1 MSRIGKQPINI
12 PKGTDVKMQDN
23 FVSIKGS
30 KGELK
35 WGVPP
40 DIKVSLQDGKLIV
53 ERSSDIKQL
62 KALHGLTRNILSN
75 MVTGVNT
82 GYQKILEISGVG
94 YRAQTQ
100 GKKIVFTLGYS
111 HPIEFPLPDGITAEV
126 DPKQTKITLKS
137 VDKQLLGQIAANI
150 RALRPP
156 DVYKKKGIIYAG
168 EQIKLKAG
176 KAGKK

>member
-12 PKGTDVKMQDN
+12 PKGTDIKMQDN
-23 FVSIKGS
+23 FISVKGS

-35 WGVPP
+35 WGLPS
-40 DIKVSLQDGKLIV
+40 DIKVSLKDGKLIV
-53 ERSSDIKQL
+53 ERSSDTKQL
-62 KALHGLTRNILSN
+62 KSLHGLTRNILSN

-82 GYQKILEISGVG
+82 GYQKVLEISGVG
-94 YRAQTQ
+94 YRAQIQ
-100 GKKIVFTLGYS
+100 GKKMVFTLGYS

-126 DPKQTKITLKS
+126 DQKQVKITLKS

-156 DVYKKKGIIYAG
+156 DVYKKKGIMYAG